1 MMENK
6 KDMIFRAAHEL
17 FAQKGYKETNI
28 PEITR
33 LAGVG
38 VGTFYNYYASKDEI
52 FFEVFAHENEKTKKE
67 MMSSIDPGEDLHV
80 TLTRMMVRS
89 RDAISSNLI
98 LREWYNK
105 DLYSRMEK
113 RFQEDKSNERMNEI
127 LQTYLSELI
136 LKWQQEGKIRSDLE
150 VGMILAL
157 FNSTIYVD
165 MHKTEIGI
173 QFFPQLTYH
182 LLDFITQGLTSSPEQ
197 FSIPKD

>member
-1 MMENK
+1 METK

-28 PEITR
+28 PEITN

-52 FFEVFAHENEKTKKE
+52 FFEVFARENEKTKKE

-113 RFQEDKSNERMNEI
+113 WFQEDKSNERMNEI
-127 LQTYLSELI
+127 IQTYLSEFI

-165 MHKTEIGI
+165 MHKTEVGI
-173 QFFPQLTYH
+173 QFFPQLIYH
-182 LLDFITQGLTSSPEQ
+182 LLDFIIKGLTSSPEQ
-197 FSIPKD
+197 SVIPKE

>member
-1 MMENK
+1 MKNK

-28 PEITR
+28 PEITN

-52 FFEVFAHENEKTKKE
+52 FFEVFARENEKTKKE
-67 MMSSIDPGEDLHV
+67 MMSSIDPGEDLQV

-113 RFQEDKSNERMNEI
+113 WFQEEKSNERMNEI
-127 LQTYLSELI
+127 IQTYLSEFI

-157 FNSTIYVD
+157 FNSTVYVD
-165 MHKTEIGI
+165 MHKTEVGI
-173 QFFPQLTYH
+173 QFFPQLIYH
-182 LLDFITQGLTSSPEQ
+182 LLDFIIKGLTSSPEQ
-197 FSIPKD
+197 PVIPKE

>member
-1 MMENK
+1 MENK
-6 KDMIFRAAHEL
+6 KDLIFRAAHEL
-17 FAQKGYKETNI
+17 FAQKGYKEANI
-28 PEITR
+28 PEITN

-52 FFEVFAHENEKTKKE
+52 FFEVFARENEKTKKE

-80 TLTRMMVRS
+80 TLTRMMIRS

-113 RFQEDKSNERMNEI
+113 WFQEDKSNERMNEI
-127 LQTYLSELI
+127 LQTYLSEFI

-165 MHKTEIGI
+165 MHKTEVGI
-173 QFFPQLTYH
+173 QFFPQLIYH
-182 LLDFITQGLTSSPEQ
+182 LLDFIIQGLTTSPEQ
-197 FSIPKD
+197 SAIPKD

>member
-1 MMENK
+1 MENK
-6 KDMIFRAAHEL
+6 KDLIFHAAREL

-28 PEITR
+28 PEITN

-52 FFEVFAHENEKTKKE
+52 FFEVFTHENEMTKKE

-89 RDAISSNLI
+89 RDVISSNLI

-113 RFQEDKSNERMNEI
+113 WFQEDKSNERMNEI
-127 LQTYLSELI
+127 IQTYLSEII

-165 MHKTEIGI
+165 MHKTELGI
-173 QFFPQLTYH
+173 QFFPQLSFH
-182 LLDFITQGLTSSPEQ
+182 LLDFIIKGLTSSPEQ
-197 FSIPKD
+197 PIIP

>member
-1 MMENK
+1 
-6 KDMIFRAAHEL
+6 MIFRAAHEL

-28 PEITR
+28 PEITN

-52 FFEVFAHENEKTKKE
+52 FFEVFARENEKTKKE
-67 MMSSIDPGEDLHV
+67 MMSSIDPGEDLQV

-113 RFQEDKSNERMNEI
+113 WFQEEKSNERMNEI
-127 LQTYLSELI
+127 IQTYLSEFI

-165 MHKTEIGI
+165 MHKTEVGI
-173 QFFPQLTYH
+173 QFFPQLIYH
-182 LLDFITQGLTSSPEQ
+182 LLDFIIKGLTSSPEQ
-197 FSIPKD
+197 PVIPKE

>member
-1 MMENK
+1 MENK
-6 KDMIFRAAHEL
+6 KDMIFRAASEL

-28 PEITR
+28 PEITH

-52 FFEVFAHENEKTKKE
+52 FFEVFARENEKTKKE
-67 MMSSIDPGEDLHV
+67 MMSSIDPGEDLQV

-89 RDAISSNLI
+89 RDVISSNLI

-113 RFQEDKSNERMNEI
+113 RFQEEKSNERMNEI
-127 LQTYLSELI
+127 LQTYLSEFI

-173 QFFPQLTYH
+173 QFFPQLIYH
-182 LLDFITQGLTSSPEQ
+182 LLDFIIQGLTTSPEQ
-197 FSIPKD
+197 SEIPKD

>member
-1 MMENK
+1 MKNK

-28 PEITR
+28 PEITN

-52 FFEVFAHENEKTKKE
+52 FFEVFARENEKTKKE
-67 MMSSIDPGEDLHV
+67 MMSSIDPGEDLQV

-113 RFQEDKSNERMNEI
+113 WFQEEKSNERMNEI
-127 LQTYLSELI
+127 IQTYLSEFI

-165 MHKTEIGI
+165 MHKTEVGI
-173 QFFPQLTYH
+173 QFFPQLIYH
-182 LLDFITQGLTSSPEQ
+182 LLDFIIKGLTSSPEQ
-197 FSIPKD
+197 PVIPKE

>member
-1 MMENK
+1 MENK

-28 PEITR
+28 PEITS

-52 FFEVFAHENEKTKKE
+52 FFEVFARENEKTKKE

-113 RFQEDKSNERMNEI
+113 WFQEEKSNELMGEI
-127 LQTYLSELI
+127 IQTYLSEFI

-165 MHKTEIGI
+165 MHKTEVGI
-173 QFFPQLTYH
+173 QFFPQLIYH
-182 LLDFITQGLTSSPEQ
+182 LLDFIIKGLTSSPEQ
-197 FSIPKD
+197 SVIPNE

>member
-1 MMENK
+1 MENK
-6 KDMIFRAAHEL
+6 KDLIFHAAREL

-28 PEITR
+28 PEITN

-52 FFEVFAHENEKTKKE
+52 FFEVFTRENEKTKKE
-67 MMSSIDPGEDLHV
+67 MMSSIDPGEDLQV

-89 RDAISSNLI
+89 RDVISSNLI
-98 LREWYNK
+98 LQEWYNK

-113 RFQEDKSNERMNEI
+113 WFQEKKSNEQMNEI
-127 LQTYLSELI
+127 LQTYLSEVI
-136 LKWQQEGKIRSDLE
+136 LKWQQEGKIRSDLD
-150 VGMILAL
+150 VGIILAL

-165 MHKTEIGI
+165 MHKTELGI

-182 LLDFITQGLTSSPEQ
+182 LLDFIIKGLTSSPEQ
-197 FSIPKD
+197 SIIPKE

>member
-1 MMENK
+1 MENK

-28 PEITR
+28 PEITN

-38 VGTFYNYYASKDEI
+38 VGTFYNYYASKDVI
-52 FFEVFAHENEKTKKE
+52 FFEVFARENEKTKKE

-80 TLTRMMVRS
+80 TLTRMMIRS

-113 RFQEDKSNERMNEI
+113 WFQEDKSNERMNEI
-127 LQTYLSELI
+127 LQTYLSEFI

-165 MHKTEIGI
+165 MHKTEVGI
-173 QFFPQLTYH
+173 QFFPQLIYH
-182 LLDFITQGLTSSPEQ
+182 LLDFIIQGLTTSPEQ
-197 FSIPKD
+197 SAIPKD

>member
-1 MMENK
+1 MENK
-6 KDMIFRAAHEL
+6 KDLIFHAAREL

-28 PEITR
+28 PEITN

-52 FFEVFAHENEKTKKE
+52 FFEVFTRENENTKKE
-67 MMSSIDPGEDLHV
+67 MMSSIDPSEDLQV

-89 RDAISSNLI
+89 RDVISSNLI

-113 RFQEDKSNERMNEI
+113 WFQEEKSNERMNEI
-127 LQTYLSELI
+127 LQTYLSEVI
-136 LKWQQEGKIRSDLE
+136 LKWQQEGKIRGDLE
-150 VGMILAL
+150 AGMILAL

-165 MHKTEIGI
+165 MHKTELGI

-182 LLDFITQGLTSSPEQ
+182 LLDFIIKGLTCSPEQ
-197 FSIPKD
+197 SIIPQE